1 MAPARRV
8 SVPATTTTTA
18 GTTATSAPAAP
29 GTTSGDAAATGA
41 ARAVGGSGTTS
52 AAEPERLGAYG
63 TTTAGVDEALARAL
77 GRLEPD
83 VAAFLAGAGDLAP
96 AATTA
101 EWTTPL
107 ADLRAEVGHLG
118 RWVAGVGAA
127 FRAAGADGDG
137 DGVYRASDELLAPL
151 VGRAVRSEH
160 LEVVA
165 SQLAT
170 LHERARTGD
179 LDLTAAELARL
190 VAAARL
196 VVDGAADPGTE
207 AERLVAAMGSG
218 DLVAALT
225 LLSSGAADA
234 TGTDHTAVAALLD
247 LGHILSLGLESDPAR
262 AERWA
267 DEIADHAVFGTLP
280 TPLVEGLAVMAGGNA
295 PGTSVL
301 GPEVVRALVAGGQS
315 APVGGLVHRLYGTTD
330 PLAPVTT
337 VAAACGPDGSYV
349 QAPLAHAVTR
359 RALDDPATMVRV
371 FGGEA
376 PDAYDAVRGEVLVA
390 AVDPSLPD
398 HRRVLLADD
407 LAHHYV
413 AARESTVVTTFG
425 LRLYSPTVTEGFGA
439 ALQPLLD
446 HWEGSEAGEIVVR
459 RGPGD
464 TMTSSDRHL
473 WDAVAALGQ
482 DSGGSAGLSSAL
494 AGTTTSRLAAS
505 AATGAERARAGM
517 PTGIPPFGA
526 DDLDQL
532 GEVYRVVAGRVGNA
546 RFNAVVDA
554 VGTDGNRL
562 EAALASVSRGVAGEV
577 PGGSTLAGAA
587 EALTIL
593 TQDHPDVTGV
603 GPTTGGLAV
612 HLTRDLVAF
621 NLQARPDLATPGVI
635 AALREA
641 TASDGA
647 LGVHLLVHDDRA
659 PLHTSGGRALADL
672 QRLVD
677 QQEEKIDLDLALA
690 LDELTRR
697 RAG

>member
-1 MAPARRV
+1 MSYQTEV
-8 SVPATTTTTA
+8 SQPE
-18 GTTATSAPAAP
+18 
-29 GTTSGDAAATGA
+29 TGA
-41 ARAVGGSGTTS
+41 DRAVGGSGTTS

-63 TTTAGVDEALARAL
+63 MTTAGVDEALARAL

-96 AATTA
+96 ATTTA
-101 EWTTPL
+101 EWTIPL

-118 RWVAGVGAA
+118 RWVAAVGAA
-127 FRAAGADGDG
+127 FLAAGADGDG
-137 DGVYRASDELLAPL
+137 DGVYRASHELLAPL

-160 LEVVA
+160 LDVVA
-165 SQLAT
+165 TQLAT
-170 LHERARTGD
+170 LHERARAGD
-179 LDLTAAELARL
+179 LDLTAGDLARL

-207 AERLVAAMGSG
+207 AERLVAPMGSG
-218 DLVAALT
+218 DLVTALM

-247 LGHILSLGLESDPAR
+247 LGHILSLGLESDSAR

-267 DEIADHAVFGTLP
+267 DEILDHAVFGTLP
-280 TPLVEGLAVMAGGNA
+280 APLVEGLAVMAGGNA

-301 GPEVVRALVAGGQS
+301 GPEVVGAVVAGGRS

-330 PLAPVTT
+330 PLAPVMT
-337 VAAACGPDGSYV
+337 VAAARGPDGSYV

-359 RALDDPATMVRV
+359 RAVDDPATMVRV
-371 FGGEA
+371 FGGDA
-376 PDAYDAVRGEVLVA
+376 PDAYDAVRGDVLVA

-398 HRRVLLADD
+398 DRLVLLADD

-413 AARESTVVTTFG
+413 AATESTVVTTFG
-425 LRLYSPTVTEGFGA
+425 LRLYSPTVAEGFGA

-446 HWEGSEAGEIVVR
+446 HWQGSEAGEIVVR

-482 DSGGSAGLSSAL
+482 DAGGAAGLSSAL

-554 VGTDGNRL
+554 VETDGDRL
-562 EAALASVSRGVAGEV
+562 EAALASVSRGIAGEV

-603 GPTTGGLAV
+603 GPTTEGLAV

-635 AALREA
+635 AALRQA
-641 TASDGA
+641 TASDGD
-647 LGVHLLVHDDRA
+647 LGVHLLIHDDRA

-677 QQEEKIDLDLALA
+677 QQEEKIDLGLALA
-690 LDELTRR
+690 LDELTPR